1 MPIFE
6 YICKDCKHSFEKLVM
21 GSAKPECPSC
31 HGKQLAQK
39 FSVFSA
45 SVSSPR
51 IAKSGRNVGHPT
63 MESGRNVGHPTMGGC
78 CGGGACGRPGPC
90 DN

>member
-6 YICKDCKHSFEKLVM
+6 YVCHDCNNSFEKLVI
-21 GSAKPECPSC
+21 GTAEPECPSC
-31 HGKQLAQK
+31 HSKQLAQR

-45 SVSSPR
+45 TVKSSGPAPR
-51 IAKSGRNVGHPT
+51 S
-63 MESGRNVGHPTMGGC
+63 MGGC
-78 CGGGACGRPGPC
+78 CGGGACGLPGPC

>member
-6 YICKDCKHSFEKLVM
+6 YVCEQCNNSFEKLVM
-21 GSAKPECPSC
+21 GSSEPECPSC
-31 HGKQLAQK
+31 HGKKLAQK

-45 SVSSPR
+45 AAPRTSSP
-51 IAKSGRNVGHPT
+51 APA
-63 MESGRNVGHPTMGGC
+63 PMGGC
-78 CGGGACGRPGPC
+78 CGGGACGLPGPC

>member
-45 SVSSPR
+45 SVNSPR
-51 IAKSGRNVGHPT
+51 IA
-63 MESGRNVGHPTMGGC
+63 ESGRNVGSSMGGC

>member
-6 YICKDCKHSFEKLVM
+6 YICKDCNHSFEKLVM

-31 HGKQLAQK
+31 HGEQLAQK

-45 SVSSPR
+45 SVTSPR
-51 IAKSGRNVGHPT
+51 IA
-63 MESGRNVGHPTMGGC
+63 ESGRNVGHPTMGGC

>member
-6 YICKDCKHSFEKLVM
+6 YVCNDCQNSFEKLVI
-21 GSAKPECPSC
+21 GSAEPECPSC
-31 HGKQLAQK
+31 HSKRLAQR

-45 SVSSPR
+45 S
-51 IAKSGRNVGHPT
+51 AKSPAPARPA
-63 MESGRNVGHPTMGGC
+63 MGGC
-78 CGGGACGRPGPC
+78 CGGGACGLPGPC

>member
-45 SVSSPR
+45 SVPRSSSP
-51 IAKSGRNVGHPT
+51 APGP
-63 MESGRNVGHPTMGGC
+63 MGGC

>member
-45 SVSSPR
+45 SVTSPR
-51 IAKSGRNVGHPT
+51 IA
-63 MESGRNVGHPTMGGC
+63 ESGRNVGPSMGGC

>member
-6 YICKDCKHSFEKLVM
+6 YVCKDCNSSFEKLVR
-21 GSAKPECPSC
+21 GGDKPECPSC
-31 HGKQLAQK
+31 HGRHLTQK

-45 SVSSPR
+45 STPKSAIPVPR
-51 IAKSGRNVGHPT
+51 P
-63 MESGRNVGHPTMGGC
+63 MGGC
-78 CGGGACGRPGPC
+78 CGGGACGLPGPC

>member
-6 YICKDCKHSFEKLVM
+6 YICKDCNNSFEKLVM
-21 GSAKPECPSC
+21 GSAEPECPTC

-39 FSVFSA
+39 FSVFTA
-45 SVSSPR
+45 SVPRSSSPT
-51 IAKSGRNVGHPT
+51 P
-63 MESGRNVGHPTMGGC
+63 MGGC
-78 CGGGACGRPGPC
+78 CGGGACGLPGPSGGCC